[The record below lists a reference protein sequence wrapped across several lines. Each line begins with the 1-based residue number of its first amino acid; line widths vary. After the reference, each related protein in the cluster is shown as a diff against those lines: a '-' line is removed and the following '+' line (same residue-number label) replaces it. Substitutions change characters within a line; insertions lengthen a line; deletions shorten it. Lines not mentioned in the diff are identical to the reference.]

1 MDISNFETLKVLDH
15 ILTGWLDL
23 LCSKNMYHTLLER
36 LVVRWQHPSGG
47 KRAKNR
53 FIRGDA
59 SDKLSSGD
67 VL

>member
-1 MDISNFETLKVLDH
+1 MRKTKKKQQMKYNRQMRIKVELNA
-15 ILTGWLDL
+15 ILHWKFGYITF
-23 LCSKNMYHTLLER
+23 S
-36 LVVRWQHPSGG
+36 HPSGG

-59 SDKLSSGD
+59 SDTLSSGD